1 MWPYRRR
8 SSRQVLADLQ
18 FALRPVAR
26 PNPLVI
32 MWRWRYELG
41 LVTGLPA
48 AMIILG
54 RAVGAVWAVVILAA
68 LAHLIVLWPAAR
80 RLLVAQAWCV
90 ITAHRVRTGCAQA
103 WIHSRNGKIPVV
115 LITSRRPYGQS
126 VWLWCRAGT
135 SAEDFVVARR
145 HLAAACWARAV
156 YVTPDA
162 RFAHLVTLHVVRH
175 PDWPLPEDP
184 DGPGN
189 GLAGPQTPPE
199 PPAAGRR
206 PWRLMARHG
215 HHRLRGVTSGYY
227 AAARVERDAQAS
239 SATSTAARPGHPAG

>member
-8 SSRQVLADLQ
+8 NSRRVLSDLQ
-18 FALRPVAR
+18 FALTSVAR

-48 AMIILG
+48 AVIVLM

-80 RLLVAQAWCV
+80 RSLVDQAWCV

-115 LITSRRPYGQS
+115 LITRSELYGQS

-135 SAEDFVVARR
+135 IAEDFVVARR
-145 HLAAACWARAV
+145 RLAAACWARAV
-156 YVTPDA
+156 YVTTDQ
-162 RFAHLVTLHVVRH
+162 RFAHLVTLHVIRH
-175 PDWPLPEDP
+175 PDWPLPDDSGGP
-184 DGPGN
+184 GDGPAD
-189 GLAGPQTPPE
+189 LSTPPE
-199 PPAAGRR
+199 PP
-206 PWRLMARHG
+206 
-215 HHRLRGVTSGYY
+215 
-227 AAARVERDAQAS
+227 
-239 SATSTAARPGHPAG
+239 PAGAGGPWLAMDAFDRDSRAA

>member
-32 MWRWRYELG
+32 VWRWRYELG

-54 RAVGAVWAVVILAA
+54 RAVGAVWAVGILAA
-68 LAHLIVLWPAAR
+68 LTHLIVLWPAAR

-115 LITSRRPYGQS
+115 LITSRRSYGQS

-145 HLAAACWARAV
+145 QLAAACWARAV
-156 YVTPDA
+156 HVTPDA

-199 PPAAGRR
+199 PPAAG
-206 PWRLMARHG
+206 
-215 HHRLRGVTSGYY
+215 SGGSWLAMDTTDF
-227 AAARVERDAQAS
+227 AA
-239 SATSTAARPGHPAG
+239 